1 MRALVL
7 IAVTACGDN
16 LAAPDWHVADR
27 FVRDPDNR
35 ALIMRGV
42 NLSGSQ
48 KVAPYLDDKTPADY
62 TRLRADWGFN
72 AIRFVMTWSAVE
84 PQDGVFDDAYLAQ
97 VAERLQWAHD
107 AGLYAVLDMHEDI
120 YGEGF
125 GFDGAPRW
133 TCAEDNY
140 AAFVP
145 KDPWFLASGEPVVQ
159 ACTDALYVELAP
171 RFVAM
176 WAHVAEALK
185 DAPVLGFDVLN
196 EPNWGTYGVAAFE
209 VDRLAPFYTDVVR
222 AVRAVNP
229 SWLAFLE
236 PSASR
241 NVGFASHL
249 PAFELDNVVYSP
261 HLYDANAEAGGGFD
275 STHRDRLIQTASEY
289 VDEAAVVG
297 GALWIGE
304 YGGQAGTP
312 GIVPYMD
319 ADYTAAGN
327 IAASTMYWAYDKSN
341 GYGLLD
347 PDGNE
352 KPDLVGAV
360 VRPYPALV
368 AGTPQSYAFA
378 DGVFTLSYT
387 PDRLSPHPTEII
399 VPARVF
405 PSGYTVSCGAC
416 RWHAEGDVVK
426 IDAPG
431 DSTVTISAR

>member
-1 MRALVL
+1 MRMATLCLV
-7 IAVTACGDN
+7 AACGDN
-16 LAAPDWHVADR
+16 VAPSWHVADG
-27 FVRDPDNR
+27 FIRDPDNR
-35 ALIMRGV
+35 AVIMRGV

-62 TRLRADWGFN
+62 LRLRADWGFN
-72 AIRFVMTWSAVE
+72 AIRFVTTWSAIE
-84 PQDGVFDDAYLAQ
+84 PHQGQYDDAYLAQ
-97 VAERLQWAHD
+97 VAERLGWARD

-133 TCAEDNY
+133 TCDESNY
-140 AAFVP
+140 AQFVP
-145 KDPWFLASGEPVVQ
+145 KDPWFLASGEAVVQ
-159 ACTDALYVELAP
+159 ACTDALYTDLEP

-176 WAHVAEALK
+176 WQHVAEQLR

-196 EPNWGTYGVAAFE
+196 EPNWGSYAVAAFE
-209 VDRLAPFYTDVVR
+209 HDRLAPMYADVVG

-229 SWLAFLE
+229 GWLAFLE

-249 PAFELDNVVYSP
+249 PAFDFDNVVYSP

-275 STHRDRLIQTASEY
+275 ATHRDKLIEVAGEY
-289 VDEAAVVG
+289 VGEAAAVN

-327 IAASTMYWAYDKSN
+327 AAASTMYWAYDKSD

-347 PDGNE
+347 PAGNE

-360 VRPYPALV
+360 VRPYPTLV
-368 AGTPQSYAFA
+368 AGTPSSYGFA
-378 DGVFTLSYT
+378 NGVFTLSYA
-387 PDRLSPHPTEII
+387 PDPLSPVPTEII
-399 VPARVF
+399 VPARAF

-431 DSTVTISAR
+431 DSTVTIAPK